1 MPSAEVVTAVVAGW
15 VGARSAVAEAGAV
28 SMVVVADAPGAA
40 RMVAG
45 VVSADTGK
53 PDR

>member
-15 VGARSAVAEAGAV
+15 VGARSVVAGAV

>member
-1 MPSAEVVTAVVAGW
+1 MPSAGAVSAGVAGW
-15 VGARSAVAEAGAV
+15 AGARSVVAGAV
-28 SMVVVADAPGAA
+28 SMVVVADTPEAA

-45 VVSADTGK
+45 VVSADTDK